1 MIARM
6 AFLLLTPLLLS
17 ACDNDAPTKPALDS
31 GQNQQH
37 SAELQN
43 LIHQVVDGGFGA
55 IYSPEKDSAR
65 HPKG

>member
-1 MIARM
+1 MNKYGIW
-6 AFLLLTPLLLS
+6 LLAPLMLG
-17 ACDNDAPTKPALDS
+17 ACDNNVPTKPVVGS

-55 IYSPEKDSAR
+55 IYSPEKDSAL